1 MKANIPKSWLSL
13 PEREKKAISKMVEEE
28 INKTIDHEE
37 AELQKRWLQLACIVL
52 HRQKDPFGKMRCLA
66 FLSGFKRIYKQCKRF
81 KSEVEITEW
90 INKELEPIFGKDG
103 YPSEWVDS
111 LENNC

>member
-52 HRQKDPFGKMRCLA
+52 HRQKDPFGKTRCLA
-66 FLSGFKRIYKQCKRF
+66 FLNGFKRIYKKCKRF
-81 KSEVEITEW
+81 KSDNEIKEW
-90 INKELEPIFGKDG
+90 IDKELELIFGIGG
-103 YPSEWVDS
+103 YPSEWVDD
-111 LENNC
+111 LENG